1 MAKRESSADNIVF
14 IGNKPVKLTSTFWVL
29 EVGTE

>member
-1 MAKRESSADNIVF
+1 MAKDRSGADNIVF
-14 IGNKPVKLTSTFWVL
+14 IGNKPVKLASTFWVL